1 MKVPDAKE
9 IGITIRTHKL
19 MNKAL
24 MLCGLHKFKKS
35 VNCVDKVIELNPKL
49 AKAWNLKGVVYDTW
63 GKTLEDEVDRRFRF
77 GEVPEKRLEASVEKN
92 VEAFMCYDM
101 AIKLNP
107 KYLKAWNNKARILVR
122 LGKAIEESRRV
133 LPQMGSTFKGKPT
146 KWRYPDD
153 MFQQAQDCCDEVLI
167 LGQTSWESE
176 DTASLNPTKTEERGI
191 DLDILDNHGWDSSDR
206 MAQRTLLMKGNISH
220 HMSRMQSIYS
230 YDYGGT
236 IDEDD
241 PEYDKL
247 VTERIN
253 NYLEEAVKWYKGA
266 TMVNQE
272 YIEAWHYMGLAY
284 HDLDKG
290 DEVIECFAKVINL
303 DPKNVTMLEELGDT
317 FAQIQETS
325 GTPREYISEPM
336 PTSSNPIGIKNSIY
350 CFKKLVKLDP
360 ENAIA
365 WNKLGL
371 LHNWVNNKP
380 ESIKCFHKA
389 IKIDPEDPGAWD
401 NLGDAMRYDKGDA
414 ENNETKAQS
423 CYAKAL
429 EIDPGFYVRF
439 EGYTTFQG
447 LYYRINQL
455 KEENILRKWQKFKK
469 QKEEYKKKKLE
480 IKLVKDEVKISEI
493 WQNCSLPK
501 NVLEVALDI
510 YRNID
515 EFFGPTYGPYPKGFT
530 GIILPN
536 PGTGTR
542 KSEMLQK
549 PPFVAA
555 IIYMACKQ
563 CDVTNSI
570 EKILQKVRRPKK
582 VKSSV
587 VHEAENYYK
596 ALLQDRLD
604 SWHFTRY

>member
-1 MKVPDAKE
+1 MKVPGAKE

-19 MNKAL
+19 CNKAL
-24 MLCGLHKFKKS
+24 MLCSLHKFTKS
-35 VNCVDKVIELNPKL
+35 VKCVDKVIELNPTL
-49 AKAWNLKGVVYDTW
+49 AKAWNLKGLVYDTW
-63 GKTLEDEVDRRFRF
+63 GKILEDNIDREFRF
-77 GEVPEKRLEASVEKN
+77 GEIKQKRLEASVEKN
-92 VEAFMCYDM
+92 MEALNCYGL
-101 AIKLNP
+101 AVSLNP
-107 KYLKAWNNKARILVR
+107 KYLKAWNNKASILVR
-122 LGKAIEESRRV
+122 LGKAIEVHQMQGRV
-133 LPQMGSTFKGKPT
+133 LPQLGFKPP
-146 KWRYPDD
+146 RNMYEE
-153 MFQQAQDCCDEVLI
+153 ALYCCDQVLI
-167 LGQTSWESE
+167 LGQTNWESE

-191 DLDILDNHGWDSSDR
+191 NLDISDNHGWDSSDR
-206 MAQRTLLMKGNISH
+206 MAQRTHLMKGKIFHFHLANL
-220 HMSRMQSIYS
+220 QSIY
-230 YDYGGT
+230 DYANKKYT
-236 IDEDD
+236 TDD
-241 PEYDKL
+241 PEFDNTVDEITNK
-247 VTERIN
+247 
-253 NYLEEAVKWYKGA
+253 YLEEAVTCYETAIKL
-266 TMVNQE
+266 NQQ
-272 YIEAWHYMGLAY
+272 YIEAWHYMGLAFWG
-284 HDLDKG
+284 LDK
-290 DEVIECFAKVINL
+290 DEASECFVKVIKL
-303 DPKNVTMLEELGDT
+303 DPKNVTMLEELGDVN
-317 FAQIQETS
+317 AQMEETN
-325 GTPREYISEPM
+325 GEYREYIFDKM
-336 PTSSNPIGIKNSIY
+336 PTSCDPIGIKNSIY

-371 LHNWVNNKP
+371 LHHWVDDIP

-389 IKIDPEDPGAWD
+389 IKFDPEDPGAWN
-401 NLGDAMRYDKGDA
+401 NLGNAIRYDKGDA

-429 EIDPGFYVRF
+429 EIDPGFHVRF
-439 EGYTTFQG
+439 KGYTTFQG
-447 LYYRINQL
+447 LYYRIGEL
-455 KEENILRKWQKFKK
+455 KQENILRKWQKFKK

-480 IKLVKDEVKISEI
+480 IKLLKDEVKISEI
-493 WQNCSLPK
+493 WQNCSLSK

-549 PPFVAA
+549 PPFAAA
-555 IIYMACKQ
+555 IVYMACKQ

>member
-49 AKAWNLKGVVYDTW
+49 AKAWNLKGFVYDIW
-63 GKTLEDEVDRRFRF
+63 GKTLEDKVDRQFRF

-92 VEAFMCYDM
+92 VEALKCYDM

-153 MFQQAQDCCDEVLI
+153 MFQQAQYCCDEVLI

-220 HMSRMQSIYS
+220 HMSRMQSIYYS
-230 YDYGGT
+230 SGGFT

-253 NYLEEAVKWYKGA
+253 NYLEEAVTWYKGA

-290 DEVIECFAKVINL
+290 DDALDCFAKTLRCPSSIL
-303 DPKNVTMLEELGDT
+303 VTMPLNPPDLVISGFPCRVRPFAAASIMKLLLDFFPVVAFFVAYQITDIYVATATIMVAMVFQIIVLWLWKRSIGRMVLLSTLLVLIFGSITLWLRDGIFIQWKPTVIYILLALG
-317 FAQIQETS
+317 FSGAQLLTKSTPMERLMGETITINS
-325 GTPREYISEPM
+325 AIWRKINVMWIGVFLFLAVTNLFVVYNFSES
-336 PTSSNPIGIKNSIY
+336 T
-350 CFKKLVKLDP
+350 
-360 ENAIA
+360 
-365 WNKLGL
+365 
-371 LHNWVNNKP
+371 WVNFKL
-380 ESIKCFHKA
+380 F
-389 IKIDPEDPGAWD
+389 GV
-401 NLGDAMRYDKGDA
+401 LGVTLVATIAQVIWITRHTNTDK
-414 ENNETKAQS
+414 
-423 CYAKAL
+423 
-429 EIDPGFYVRF
+429 
-439 EGYTTFQG
+439 
-447 LYYRINQL
+447 
-455 KEENILRKWQKFKK
+455 
-469 QKEEYKKKKLE
+469 
-480 IKLVKDEVKISEI
+480 
-493 WQNCSLPK
+493 
-501 NVLEVALDI
+501 
-510 YRNID
+510 
-515 EFFGPTYGPYPKGFT
+515 
-530 GIILPN
+530 N
-536 PGTGTR
+536 P
-542 KSEMLQK
+542 
-549 PPFVAA
+549 
-555 IIYMACKQ
+555 
-563 CDVTNSI
+563 
-570 EKILQKVRRPKK
+570 
-582 VKSSV
+582 SSTV
-587 VHEAENYYK
+587 
-596 ALLQDRLD
+596 
-604 SWHFTRY
+604 S

>member
-1 MKVPDAKE
+1 
-9 IGITIRTHKL
+9 
-19 MNKAL
+19 
-24 MLCGLHKFKKS
+24 
-35 VNCVDKVIELNPKL
+35 
-49 AKAWNLKGVVYDTW
+49 
-63 GKTLEDEVDRRFRF
+63 
-77 GEVPEKRLEASVEKN
+77 
-92 VEAFMCYDM
+92 
-101 AIKLNP
+101 
-107 KYLKAWNNKARILVR
+107 
-122 LGKAIEESRRV
+122 
-133 LPQMGSTFKGKPT
+133 
-146 KWRYPDD
+146 
-153 MFQQAQDCCDEVLI
+153 
-167 LGQTSWESE
+167 
-176 DTASLNPTKTEERGI
+176 
-191 DLDILDNHGWDSSDR
+191 
-206 MAQRTLLMKGNISH
+206 
-220 HMSRMQSIYS
+220 
-230 YDYGGT
+230 
-236 IDEDD
+236 
-241 PEYDKL
+241 
-247 VTERIN
+247 
-253 NYLEEAVKWYKGA
+253 
-266 TMVNQE
+266 
-272 YIEAWHYMGLAY
+272 
-284 HDLDKG
+284 
-290 DEVIECFAKVINL
+290 
-303 DPKNVTMLEELGDT
+303 MLEELGDVN
-317 FAQIQETS
+317 AQMEETN
-325 GTPREYISEPM
+325 GEHREYIFDKM
-336 PTSSNPIGIKNSIY
+336 PTSCDPIGIKNSIS

-371 LHNWVNNKP
+371 LHHWVDDIP

-389 IKIDPEDPGAWD
+389 IKFDPEDPGAWN
-401 NLGDAMRYDKGDA
+401 NLGNAIRYDKGDA

-429 EIDPGFYVRF
+429 EIDPGFHVRF
-439 EGYTTFQG
+439 KGYTTFQG
-447 LYYRINQL
+447 LYYRIGEL
-455 KEENILRKWQKFKK
+455 KQENILRKWQKFKK

-493 WQNCSLPK
+493 WQNCSLSK

-515 EFFGPTYGPYPKGFT
+515 EFFGSTYGPYPKGFA

-549 PPFVAA
+549 PPFAAA
-555 IIYMACKQ
+555 IVYMACKQ